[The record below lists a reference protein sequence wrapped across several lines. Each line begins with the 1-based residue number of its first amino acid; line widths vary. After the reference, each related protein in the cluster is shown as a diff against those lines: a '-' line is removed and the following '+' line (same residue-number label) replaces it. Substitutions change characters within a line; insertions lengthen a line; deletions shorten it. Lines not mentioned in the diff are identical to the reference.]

1 MFSRKRGTISPS
13 VLDIHVWMGDMRTNF
28 EWRLGQK
35 SFSILEIISSGMVC
49 AWLVA
54 AVPAAAQVAAPVR
67 ASDASQRLLS
77 AKEGRA
83 IVNVAWQQE
92 QSGSEAEDCSHLV
105 HEIYAN
111 AGFEYPYA
119 SSFEIYAGNENFARV
134 KIPHPGDVIAWPGHV
149 GIVVDPLQHSFY
161 SLVRTGLE
169 EQDYESAYWKSRGG
183 PRFYRYRV
191 GKARVLTAAKAPTR
205 AKGASVQSHDLAESE
220 EDGQTEVGDSNPNR
234 PPKAVAEKRAV
245 YGPPV
250 LVSNPKET
258 APGIEIPASVLIATE
273 RNLPTREEVSA
284 SIAEVGEAQG
294 SALQTDDLT
303 NEPLPVVI
311 FERFSVEKVEV
322 KRDHGWAQV
331 VIDSK
336 ALIGGGAAQVKHRRE
351 KIRWELR
358 RTESGWETVTP
369 KDRRYVPQ
377 DAAVKNLAEQL
388 ARLSASDAA
397 AKHQEAVLRQEA
409 QLANLLNALL
419 ESRQDR

>member
-1 MFSRKRGTISPS
+1 MGSLRLRCRGRAAGAVAAVIEKT
-13 VLDIHVWMGDMRTNF
+13 WA
-28 EWRLGQK
+28 
-35 SFSILEIISSGMVC
+35 GMVWVC
-49 AWLVA
+49 LIAV
-54 AVPAAAQVAAPVR
+54 VPAAAQVPLKVHE
-67 ASDASQRLLS
+67 SDSSQRLLS
-77 AKEGRA
+77 PQEGRA

-92 QSGSEAEDCSHLV
+92 QTESGAADCSHLV
-105 HEIYAN
+105 HAIYAS

-119 SSFEIYAGNENFARV
+119 TSFEIYAGNENFARV
-134 KIPHPGDVIAWPGHV
+134 KTPHPGDVVAWPGHV

-169 EQDYESAYWKSRGG
+169 AQDYESAYWKSRGR

-191 GKARVLTAAKAPTR
+191 EKAGVLTVDKLPTR
-205 AKGASVQSHDLAESE
+205 ARGASVQSQNLAESE
-220 EDGQTEVGDSNPNR
+220 EDGQTEGGAGNSNR
-234 PPKAVAEKRAV
+234 PPTVVAEKQAV

-258 APGIEIPASVLIATE
+258 APGFEVPASVLIATG

-284 SIAEVGEAQG
+284 SIAELGEALG
-294 SALQTDDLT
+294 SALQTDDAM
-303 NEPLPVVI
+303 NEQPPVVI
-311 FERFSVEKVEV
+311 FERFNVEKVEI
-322 KRDHGWAQV
+322 KRVHGWANV

-358 RTESGWETVTP
+358 RTESGWEAVTP
-369 KDRRYVPQ
+369 KDRRYVSQ

-397 AKHQEAVLRQEA
+397 AKHQEVVLRQEA

-419 ESRQDR
+419 ESKQDR

>member
-1 MFSRKRGTISPS
+1 
-13 VLDIHVWMGDMRTNF
+13 
-28 EWRLGQK
+28 
-35 SFSILEIISSGMVC
+35 MVC

-54 AVPAAAQVAAPVR
+54 AAPAAAQVATPVR

-77 AKEGRA
+77 AQEGRA

-92 QSGSEAEDCSHLV
+92 QTESDAADCSHLV
-105 HEIYAN
+105 HAIYAS

-134 KIPHPGDVIAWPGHV
+134 KTPHPGDVIAWPGHV
-149 GIVVDPLQHSFY
+149 GIVVDPLQHGFY

-169 EQDYESAYWKSRGG
+169 AQNYESAYWRSRGR
-183 PRFYRYRV
+183 PRFYRYKV
-191 GKARVLTAAKAPTR
+191 EKTGVLTASKAPTR
-205 AKGASVQSHDLAESE
+205 AKGASVPSQNLAESE
-220 EDGQTEVGDSNPNR
+220 EDGQTEGRDSNPNR
-234 PPKAVAEKRAV
+234 PPTVVAEKRAI

-250 LVSNPKET
+250 LVSNARET
-258 APGIEIPASVLIATE
+258 APGFEVPASVLIATG
-273 RNLPTREEVSA
+273 RSLPTREEVSA
-284 SIAEVGEAQG
+284 SISEVGEAQG
-294 SALQTDDLT
+294 SALQTDDPM
-303 NEPLPVVI
+303 NEQPPVVI
-311 FERFSVEKVEV
+311 FERFSVEKVEI

-358 RTESGWETVTP
+358 RTESGWEAVTP
-369 KDRRYVPQ
+369 KDRRYIPQ

-397 AKHQEAVLRQEA
+397 ARHQEGVLRQET

-419 ESRQDR
+419 ESKQDR

>member
-1 MFSRKRGTISPS
+1 MGSLRLRCRGRAAGAVAAVIEKT
-13 VLDIHVWMGDMRTNF
+13 WA
-28 EWRLGQK
+28 
-35 SFSILEIISSGMVC
+35 GMVWVC
-49 AWLVA
+49 LIAV
-54 AVPAAAQVAAPVR
+54 VPAAAQVPLKVHE
-67 ASDASQRLLS
+67 SDSSQRLLS
-77 AKEGRA
+77 AQEGRA

-92 QSGSEAEDCSHLV
+92 QAESDAADCSHLV
-105 HEIYAN
+105 HAIYAS

-134 KIPHPGDVIAWPGHV
+134 KAPHPGDVIAWRGHV
-149 GIVVDPLQHSFY
+149 GIVVDPLRHSFY
-161 SLVRTGLE
+161 SLVRTGME
-169 EQDYESAYWKSRGG
+169 AQNYDSAYWKSRGR
-183 PRFYRYRV
+183 PRFYRYKME
-191 GKARVLTAAKAPTR
+191 KAVVLTAAKALTR
-205 AKGASVQSHDLAESE
+205 AKGASVQSQNLTESE
-220 EDGQTEVGDSNPNR
+220 EDGQTDGRDSNPNR
-234 PPKAVAEKRAV
+234 PPTSVAEKRRV

-250 LVSNPKET
+250 LVSNPKEM
-258 APGIEIPASVLIATE
+258 APGFELPASVLIATG

-284 SIAEVGEAQG
+284 SISEVGEALG
-294 SALQTDDLT
+294 SALQTDDPM

-311 FERFSVEKVEV
+311 FERFNVEKVEI

-331 VIDSK
+331 VMDSK

-358 RTESGWETVTP
+358 RTESGWEAVTP

-397 AKHQEAVLRQEA
+397 ARHQEVVLRQEA

-419 ESRQDR
+419 ESKQDR

>member
-1 MFSRKRGTISPS
+1 M
-13 VLDIHVWMGDMRTNF
+13 LDIHVRMGDMRTNF
-28 EWRLGQK
+28 ERRLGHK
-35 SFSILEIISSGMVC
+35 SFSMLGIISSGMFC

-54 AVPAAAQVAAPVR
+54 AAPAVAQVATPVR

-77 AKEGRA
+77 AQEGRT

-92 QSGSEAEDCSHLV
+92 QTESDAADCSHLV
-105 HEIYAN
+105 RAIYAS

-134 KIPHPGDVIAWPGHV
+134 KAPHPGDVIAWPGHV

-169 EQDYESAYWKSRGG
+169 AQNYESAYWRSRGR
-183 PRFYRYRV
+183 PRFYRYKVERA
-191 GKARVLTAAKAPTR
+191 GVLTAAKAPTR
-205 AKGASVQSHDLAESE
+205 TKGASVPSENLAEGE
-220 EDGQTEVGDSNPNR
+220 EDGQTEVRDSNPNR
-234 PPKAVAEKRAV
+234 PPRVVAEKQAV
-245 YGPPV
+245 FGPPV
-250 LVSNPKET
+250 LVSNPKEKV
-258 APGIEIPASVLIATE
+258 PGFEVPASVVIATG

-284 SIAEVGEAQG
+284 SISEVGEALG
-294 SALQTDDLT
+294 SALQTNDPM
-303 NEPLPVVI
+303 NEQLPVVI
-311 FERFSVEKVEV
+311 FKRFSVEKVEI
-322 KRDHGWAQV
+322 KRDHGWAHV

-358 RTESGWETVTP
+358 RTESGWEAVTP

-397 AKHQEAVLRQEA
+397 ARHQEVVLRQEA

-419 ESRQDR
+419 ESKQDR

>member
-1 MFSRKRGTISPS
+1 
-13 VLDIHVWMGDMRTNF
+13 MRTNVEF
-28 EWRLGQK
+28 GLGHK
-35 SFSILEIISSGMVC
+35 SFSILEIISSGLVC

-54 AVPAAAQVAAPVR
+54 AVPAVAQVAAPVR

-92 QSGSEAEDCSHLV
+92 QSGSEAADCSHLV

-119 SSFEIYAGNENFARV
+119 SSFEIYSGNENFARV

-169 EQDYESAYWKSRGG
+169 AQDYESAYWKSRGR

-191 GKARVLTAAKAPTR
+191 ERAALMTAAKVTTR
-205 AKGASVQSHDLAESE
+205 AKGASVQSQNLAESE
-220 EDGQTEVGDSNPNR
+220 EDGRTEVENSNPNR
-234 PPKAVAEKRAV
+234 PPKAVVEKRAV

-250 LVSNPKET
+250 LVSNAKET
-258 APGIEIPASVLIATE
+258 APGFEVPASVLIATG

-284 SIAEVGEAQG
+284 SIAEVGEALG
-294 SALQTDDLT
+294 STLQTEDPM
-303 NEPLPVVI
+303 NGQLPVVI
-311 FERFSVEKVEV
+311 FERFSVEKVEI
-322 KRDHGWAQV
+322 KKDHGWAHV

-336 ALIGGGAAQVKHRRE
+336 ALIGGGTAQVKHRRE

-358 RTESGWETVTP
+358 RTESGWEAVTP

-397 AKHQEAVLRQEA
+397 AGHQEVTLRREA

-419 ESRQDR
+419 ESKQDR

>member
-1 MFSRKRGTISPS
+1 MGSRRLRWRGRAADALTAVIEKT
-13 VLDIHVWMGDMRTNF
+13 WF
-28 EWRLGQK
+28 
-35 SFSILEIISSGMVC
+35 GMVWVC
-49 AWLVA
+49 LIAVA
-54 AVPAAAQVAAPVR
+54 PAGAQIPVKVHE
-67 ASDASQRLLS
+67 SDSSPRLLS
-77 AKEGRA
+77 AQEGRS
-83 IVNVAWQQE
+83 IVNAAFQQE
-92 QSGSEAEDCSHLV
+92 PASAGIRDCSHLV

-134 KIPHPGDVIAWPGHV
+134 KAPHPGDVIAWRGHI

-169 EQDYESAYWKSRGG
+169 AQDYESAYWKSRGR

-191 GKARVLTAAKAPTR
+191 ERAGVLTAAKAPTR
-205 AKGASVQSHDLAESE
+205 ARGASVPSQNLAESE

-234 PPKAVAEKRAV
+234 PPKAVAEKQAV

-250 LVSNPKET
+250 LVSDPKET
-258 APGIEIPASVLIATE
+258 APGFEAPASVLIATG
-273 RNLPTREEVSA
+273 RNVPTREEVSA
-284 SIAEVGEAQG
+284 SISEVGDALG
-294 SALQTDDLT
+294 SALQTDDPM

-311 FERFSVEKVEV
+311 FERFSVEKVEI
-322 KRDHGWAQV
+322 KRDHGWAHV

-358 RTESGWETVTP
+358 RTESGWEAVMPT
-369 KDRRYVPQ
+369 DRRYVPQ

-388 ARLSASDAA
+388 ARLSASEAA
-397 AKHQEAVLRQEA
+397 AKHQEVALRQEA
-409 QLANLLNALL
+409 QLASLLNALL
-419 ESRQDR
+419 ESRLDR

>member
-1 MFSRKRGTISPS
+1 M
-13 VLDIHVWMGDMRTNF
+13 HVWMGDMRTNF
-28 EWRLGQK
+28 EWRLGHK

-54 AVPAAAQVAAPVR
+54 AAPAVAQVATPVR
-67 ASDASQRLLS
+67 VSNASQRLLS
-77 AKEGRA
+77 AQEGRA

-92 QSGSEAEDCSHLV
+92 QTESDAADCSHLV
-105 HEIYAN
+105 HAIYAS

-134 KIPHPGDVIAWPGHV
+134 KTPHPGDVIAWRGHV
-149 GIVVDPLQHSFY
+149 GIVVDPLQHGFY

-169 EQDYESAYWKSRGG
+169 AQDYESAYWKSRGR
-183 PRFYRYRV
+183 PRFYRYKVERA
-191 GKARVLTAAKAPTR
+191 GVLTAAKAPTR
-205 AKGASVQSHDLAESE
+205 AKGASVQSQNLAESE
-220 EDGQTEVGDSNPNR
+220 EDGQTEGRDSNPNR
-234 PPKAVAEKRAV
+234 PPKVVAEKQAV
-245 YGPPV
+245 YGPPI

-258 APGIEIPASVLIATE
+258 APGFEVPASVLIATG

-284 SIAEVGEAQG
+284 SISEVGESLG
-294 SALQTDDLT
+294 SALQTDDPM
-303 NEPLPVVI
+303 NEQPPVVI
-311 FERFSVEKVEV
+311 IERFSVEKVEI
-322 KRDHGWAQV
+322 KRDHGWAHV

-358 RTESGWETVTP
+358 RTESGWEAVTP

-397 AKHQEAVLRQEA
+397 ARHQEGVLRQEA

-419 ESRQDR
+419 ESKQDR

>member
-1 MFSRKRGTISPS
+1 MGSLRLRCRGRAAGAVAVVIEKTC
-13 VLDIHVWMGDMRTNF
+13 VGLVW
-28 EWRLGQK
+28 
-35 SFSILEIISSGMVC
+35 VC
-49 AWLVA
+49 LIAV
-54 AVPAAAQVAAPVR
+54 VPAVAQVAVR
-67 ASDASQRLLS
+67 VHESDSSQRLLS
-77 AKEGRA
+77 TQEGRG

-92 QSGSEAEDCSHLV
+92 QTESGAADCSHLV
-105 HEIYAN
+105 HAIYAN

-119 SSFEIYAGNENFARV
+119 TSFEIYAGNENFARV
-134 KIPHPGDVIAWPGHV
+134 KTPHPGDVVAWPGHV

-169 EQDYESAYWKSRGG
+169 AQDYESAYWKSRGRH
-183 PRFYRYRV
+183 RFYRYRV
-191 GKARVLTAAKAPTR
+191 EKAGVLTAAKAPAR
-205 AKGASVQSHDLAESE
+205 ARGAIVQSQDLLDSK
-220 EDGQTEVGDSNPNR
+220 EDEQTEVENSNPNR

-245 YGPPV
+245 YGPTV
-250 LVSNPKET
+250 LVSNPRET
-258 APGIEIPASVLIATE
+258 APGFEVPASVLIATG

-284 SIAEVGEAQG
+284 SISEVGEALG
-294 SALQTDDLT
+294 STLQTEDPM
-303 NEPLPVVI
+303 NGQLPVVI
-311 FERFSVEKVEV
+311 FERFSVEKVEI
-322 KRDHGWAQV
+322 KKDHGWAQV

-358 RTESGWETVTP
+358 RTESGWEAVTP

-397 AKHQEAVLRQEA
+397 ASHQEATLRQEA

-419 ESRQDR
+419 ESKQDR

>member
-1 MFSRKRGTISPS
+1 MGSLRLRCRGSAA
-13 VLDIHVWMGDMRTNF
+13 G
-28 EWRLGQK
+28 
-35 SFSILEIISSGMVC
+35 
-49 AWLVA
+49 AVA
-54 AVPAAAQVAAPVR
+54 AVIEKACAGMFWVCLIAVVPAVAQVPVR
-67 ASDASQRLLS
+67 VHESDSSQRLLS
-77 AKEGRA
+77 AQEGRE

-92 QSGSEAEDCSHLV
+92 QAESGAADCSHLV
-105 HEIYAN
+105 HAIYAN

-119 SSFEIYAGNENFARV
+119 TSFEIYAGNENFARV
-134 KIPHPGDVIAWPGHV
+134 KTPHPGDVIAWPGHV

-169 EQDYESAYWKSRGG
+169 AQDYESAYWKSRGR

-191 GKARVLTAAKAPTR
+191 EGAGVLTAAKAPTR
-205 AKGASVQSHDLAESE
+205 GRGPSVQSQDLAESE
-220 EDGQTEVGDSNPNR
+220 EDGRTEVENSNPNR

-250 LVSNPKET
+250 LVSNAKET
-258 APGIEIPASVLIATE
+258 APGFEVPASVLIATG

-284 SIAEVGEAQG
+284 SIAEVGEALG
-294 SALQTDDLT
+294 STLQTDDPM

-311 FERFSVEKVEV
+311 FERFSVEKVEI
-322 KRDHGWAQV
+322 KKDHGWAQV

-358 RTESGWETVTP
+358 RTESGWEAVTP

-397 AKHQEAVLRQEA
+397 ASHQEAALRQEA

-419 ESRQDR
+419 ESKQDR